1 VQPMRHRSWRL
12 NLRVDP
18 FEVTARLFFRSHVN
32 GVPPTMLDSFKKR
45 ANSPKML
52 VSSCNRKF
60 RNILNFFRNNDDV
73 PCVHRVSAVK
83 FKNFCCKIAK
93 KQLEEK
99 FQLNKLIRKKRNTP
113 IKLKLLPCLVHF
125 YKIKVQNRI

>member
-1 VQPMRHRSWRL
+1 VQPMRYRSWRL

-52 VSSCNRKF
+52 GSSCNRKF

-73 PCVHRVSAVK
+73 PCVHRVSTVK

-93 KQLEEK
+93 KKLEAK
-99 FQLNKLIRKKRNTP
+99 FQVNKLIRKEKHAN
-113 IKLKLLPCLVHF
+113 
-125 YKIKVQNRI
+125 KIKVILPCSLL